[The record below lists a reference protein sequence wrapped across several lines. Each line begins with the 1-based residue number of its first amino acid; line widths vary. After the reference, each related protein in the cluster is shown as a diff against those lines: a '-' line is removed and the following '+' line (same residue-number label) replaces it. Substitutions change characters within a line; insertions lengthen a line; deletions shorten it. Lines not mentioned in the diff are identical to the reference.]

1 MARFMWGAARG
12 SNRRLRSED
21 ASTSTTSVNSIP
33 YAIRVRDHPQSST
46 VSIAREKSSGV
57 RARAHPRTGSHRS
70 PDTGHVGQQASRYR
84 MPPPLAN
91 FISSKFE
98 PRSRPK
104 IFWCGRYNRP
114 QVVPVP
120 HPARR
125 PIDHVLITLVS
136 GSRFEPVV
144 SSCDGDAVED
154 AKPQSPPLT
163 HRTQQTH
170 LHLPEHTRAYADPG
184 PRRPPV
190 TIIDAASQP
199 ESQI

>member
-1 MARFMWGAARG
+1 M
-12 SNRRLRSED
+12 RSED
-21 ASTSTTSVNSIP
+21 ASTSTTSVTCIP

-57 RARAHPRTGSHRS
+57 RAHPRTGLRPLGTS
-70 PDTGHVGQQASRYR
+70 ASKRR
-84 MPPPLAN
+84 GTVCHLRLQT
-91 FISSKFE
+91 FISSNFE

-120 HPARR
+120 LPARR
-125 PIDHVLITLVS
+125 PIDHDVLIPS

-170 LHLPEHTRAYADPG
+170 LHLPEHTRVRRSWASSASGDHHRRRFSTRIPNLNPAPPRLPGTCAD
-184 PRRPPV
+184 RTR
-190 TIIDAASQP
+190 
-199 ESQI
+199 